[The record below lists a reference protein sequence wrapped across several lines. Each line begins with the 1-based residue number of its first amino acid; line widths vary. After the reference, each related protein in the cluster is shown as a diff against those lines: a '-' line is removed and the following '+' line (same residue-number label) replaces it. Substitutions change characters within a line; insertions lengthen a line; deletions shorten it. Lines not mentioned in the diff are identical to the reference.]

1 MSLSVDS
8 DAKSRAASAPVPV
21 PLAAEMMSPIT
32 GGGNKVQLISSCET
46 DASLS
51 PTSEES
57 SSSLAVSDE
66 DAVSGRAVVGLKE
79 DIMMAGEAEYPASAS
94 PEAALLQSSSSS
106 PVDPAGASAGDVGE
120 SEGSQIDDNPVKE
133 ASVQVGGVLA
143 AAAAEAV
150 ERVGATD
157 CL

>member
-1 MSLSVDS
+1 M
-8 DAKSRAASAPVPV
+8 
-21 PLAAEMMSPIT
+21 
-32 GGGNKVQLISSCET
+32 
-46 DASLS
+46 
-51 PTSEES
+51 
-57 SSSLAVSDE
+57 SDE
-66 DAVSGRAVVGLKE
+66 DAVFGRAVVGLKA

-94 PEAALLQSSSSS
+94 PEAALLQSSSNS

-150 ERVGATD
+150 ERLTACNPID
-157 CL
+157 MASNQLSLKR